1 MKRRLI
7 HRRGLAIALALTVPL
22 LFALNVRQ
30 AFRFTSLQ
38 ARIATIIADHNDL
51 IAENTRLIVTIAAL
65 ERPARIREI
74 ARDQLEMA
82 QAEPE
87 RIDRVRLQRSFE

>member
-7 HRRGLAIALALTVPL
+7 RRRGLALVLALTVPL

-30 AFRFTSLQ
+30 AFRFTTLQ
-38 ARIATIIADHNDL
+38 ARIDAIIADHNEL
-51 IAENTRLIVTIAAL
+51 IAENTRLIVSIAAL

-74 ARDQLEMA
+74 ARDQLEMT
-82 QAEPE
+82 QAESE

>member
-22 LFALNVRQ
+22 LFA
-30 AFRFTSLQ
+30 
-38 ARIATIIADHNDL
+38 TIIADHNEL

>member
-7 HRRGLAIALALTVPL
+7 RRRGLTLALALTVPL

-30 AFRFTSLQ
+30 AFRFTTLQ
-38 ARIATIIADHNDL
+38 ARIDAIIADHNEL
-51 IAENTRLIVTIAAL
+51 IAENTRLIVSIAAL

-74 ARDQLEMA
+74 ARDQLEMT
-82 QAEPE
+82 QAESE